1 MKNMSVMREGRLRK
15 LHEKLMQKIL
25 RHMAADAALE
35 DLEGEIR

>member
-1 MKNMSVMREGRLRK
+1 MSKADYSSGSDM
-15 LHEKLMQKIL
+15 EKLMQKIL